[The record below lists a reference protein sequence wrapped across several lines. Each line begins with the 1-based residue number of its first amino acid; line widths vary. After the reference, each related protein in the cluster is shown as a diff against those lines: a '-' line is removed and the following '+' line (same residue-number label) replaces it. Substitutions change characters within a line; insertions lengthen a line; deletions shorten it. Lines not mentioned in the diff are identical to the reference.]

1 VSASSVI
8 LDRVYIPAP
17 VTLAFDLFGVI
28 CGAAPIRALAARS
41 AISSL
46 RGGLTCVA
54 VVLGVAGVR
63 HPSAA
68 PS

>member
-1 VSASSVI
+1 
-8 LDRVYIPAP
+8 

-54 VVLGVAGVR
+54 VVLGVAGVL